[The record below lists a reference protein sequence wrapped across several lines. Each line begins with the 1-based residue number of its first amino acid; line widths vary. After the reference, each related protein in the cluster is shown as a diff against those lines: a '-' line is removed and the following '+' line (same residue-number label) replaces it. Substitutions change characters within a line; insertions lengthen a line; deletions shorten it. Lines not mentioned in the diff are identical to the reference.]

1 VEPPA
6 TIALDAADVAA
17 LFRLD
22 GTVESLA
29 VQPGGHINSSYAVA
43 TRTPGGARRR
53 FLLQRVNTQVFTR
66 PEVVMRNVAAVSDFL
81 ETHLAGSSDRERR
94 SLRLVPT
101 LAGEAWAHLPDG
113 AWWRCFEFVEN
124 SVSLLEP
131 RDANDAREAAKACGR
146 FLADMA
152 CYTGPRFED
161 SLPRFHD
168 TPWRYEQLDRA
179 LAGASAGALAGA
191 SAGALALTSAA
202 RRDEA
207 REWIDFAGRRRA
219 GAGSITSAVAS
230 GALPERIAHNDA
242 KISNVLFDRA
252 TRRSL
257 CVIDLD
263 TVMATSSLF
272 DFGDLV
278 RSMASGRPEDERDL
292 ARIDVR
298 RDVFV
303 ALVGGFLDGF
313 GGVIVRSERE
323 HLVEGA
329 RIMALQ
335 QGVRFLADHL
345 AGDVYFR
352 IHHTGQNLDR
362 ARAQFRLVQRLEE
375 RRAELEAVVAAS

>member
-1 VEPPA
+1 MEPPA
-6 TIALDAADVAA
+6 TIAHDAADVAA

-22 GTVESLA
+22 GSVESLA

-43 TRTPGGARRR
+43 TRTPGGVRRR
-53 FLLQRVNTQVFTR
+53 YLLQRVNTQVFTR

-101 LAGEAWAHLPDG
+101 LTGEAWAHLPDG

-152 CYTGPRFED
+152 CYSGPRFED

-168 TPWRYEQLDRA
+168 TPWRYEQLDAA
-179 LAGASAGALAGA
+179 LMRSDAL
-191 SAGALALTSAA
+191 

-207 REWIDFAGRRRA
+207 REWLAFAAQRRG

-313 GGVIVRSERE
+313 GGVMVRSERD

-352 IHHTGQNLDR
+352 IHHAGQNLDR

>member
-1 VEPPA
+1 V
-6 TIALDAADVAA
+6 ALLRIRREQRLAA
-17 LFRLD
+17 
-22 GTVESLA
+22 G
-29 VQPGGHINSSYAVA
+29 
-43 TRTPGGARRR
+43 
-53 FLLQRVNTQVFTR
+53 
-66 PEVVMRNVAAVSDFL
+66 
-81 ETHLAGSSDRERR
+81 
-94 SLRLVPT
+94 
-101 LAGEAWAHLPDG
+101 
-113 AWWRCFEFVEN
+113 
-124 SVSLLEP
+124 
-131 RDANDAREAAKACGR
+131 
-146 FLADMA
+146 
-152 CYTGPRFED
+152 
-161 SLPRFHD
+161 
-168 TPWRYEQLDRA
+168 
-179 LAGASAGALAGA
+179 
-191 SAGALALTSAA
+191 AA

-207 REWIDFAGRRRA
+207 REWIDFAGRRRV

-230 GALPERIAHNDA
+230 GTLPERIAHNDA